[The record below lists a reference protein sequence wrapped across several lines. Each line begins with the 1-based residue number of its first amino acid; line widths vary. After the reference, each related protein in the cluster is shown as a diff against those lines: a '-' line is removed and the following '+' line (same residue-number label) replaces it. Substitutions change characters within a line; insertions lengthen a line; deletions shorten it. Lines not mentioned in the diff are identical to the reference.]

1 MAYAGMSLYG
11 ISDQPT
17 TMFAHVL
24 GVKGVAV
31 VTTTN
36 RVQRLPQRPERG
48 SRTER
53 ITCEACHSRFQ
64 LILHSVAVTRGK
76 RVRSLVLGL
85 LGVPLG
91 VFLIWLTF
99 SVGITSGNPQ
109 EDNTTAPWAMSAF
122 FGGLVLA
129 VTGLAALIMSRKY
142 DGVDKLRRLT
152 EDGTASRLTRGHK
165 LM

>member
-1 MAYAGMSLYG
+1 MAYAGISLYG
-11 ISDQPT
+11 VGDQPT

-36 RVQRLPQRPERG
+36 RVQRLPLRPAQG
-48 SRTER
+48 SRAER

-64 LILHSVAVTRGK
+64 LVLHSVAVTRGK
-76 RVRSLVLGL
+76 RVRYLVRGL

-99 SVGITSGNPQ
+99 GVGITSGNPQ
-109 EDNTTAPWAMSAF
+109 EDNTIAPWAVPAF

-129 VTGLAALIMSRKY
+129 VTGLAAILMSRKY

-152 EDGTASRLTRGHK
+152 EDGTASRLTQGHR